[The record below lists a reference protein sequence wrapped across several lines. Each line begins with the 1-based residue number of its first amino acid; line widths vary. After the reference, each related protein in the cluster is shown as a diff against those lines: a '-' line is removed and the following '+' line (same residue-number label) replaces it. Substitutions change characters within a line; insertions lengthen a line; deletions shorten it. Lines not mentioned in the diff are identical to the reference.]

1 MAQSMRVSLPGYNA
15 LTDTDPDHYALYA
28 DEDWV
33 LIKEK
38 TRGTGTLDYT
48 ASATIAHGLGYIP
61 MVFLWGENSDGDIVF
76 QGLPDVLSAQ
86 EEWQVEIDDTNITV
100 SQLVG
105 VDDRDY
111 KYYIFYDKL
120 E

>member
-48 ASATIAHGLGYIP
+48 ASDTIAHGLGYIP
-61 MVFLWGENSDGDIVF
+61 MVFLWGEDSDGNLIL
-76 QGLPDVLSAQ
+76 QGLTNALEASN
-86 EEWQVEIDDTNITV
+86 EWLVEIDDTNITV

>member
-1 MAQSMRVSLPGYNA
+1 MTQSMRVSLPGYNA
-15 LTDTDPDHYALYA
+15 LTDTNPDHYALYT

-38 TRGTGTLDYT
+38 TRGSDTLDYT
-48 ASATIAHGLGYIP
+48 ASDTIAHGLGYIP
-61 MVFLWGENSDGDIVF
+61 MVFLWGENSDGDIIF

-86 EEWQVEIDDTNITV
+86 EEWQVDINSTNVVVT
-100 SQLVG
+100 QLVG
-105 VDDRDY
+105 IDGCDY